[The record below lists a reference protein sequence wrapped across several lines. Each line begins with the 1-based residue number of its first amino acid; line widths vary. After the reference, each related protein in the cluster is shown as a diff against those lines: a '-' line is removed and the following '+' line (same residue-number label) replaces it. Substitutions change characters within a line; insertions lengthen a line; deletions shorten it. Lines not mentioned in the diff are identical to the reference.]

1 MNYILQLLIPY
12 AKMLL
17 YETITARTEK
27 WATPTFLLVIHSA
40 ARSSELETRFKP
52 VEHSKVRFQ
61 EEKR

>member
-1 MNYILQLLIPY
+1 
-12 AKMLL
+12 MLL

-40 ARSSELETRFKP
+40 ARSSELEIRFKL
-52 VEHSKVRFQ
+52 VKHSKVRFQ